1 MIMSTYN
8 GLDIIAVTARRLCPR
23 LLWEQIPYIAQAGI
37 GKVMLREKDLSP
49 DEYAPL
55 AEKVCRACEQCGTTL
70 IIHHFTDTARTLGV
84 KNIHLPLP
92 ELTGE
97 LCGEFDRVGTSI
109 HSAEQRREAYELG
122 ADYVTAGHIFPTHSK
137 KDLPPRGLAFLSD
150 ICRQSPL
157 PVYAIG
163 GIDIDKL
170 PSIAR
175 TGAFGACMMSAAMR
189 L

>member
-1 MIMSTYN
+1 MTMSTYN

-55 AEKVCRACEQCGTTL
+55 AEKVCRACEGCGVTL
-70 IIHHFTDTARTLGV
+70 IIHHFTQTARALGI

-92 ELTGE
+92 ELTEE
-97 LCGEFDRVGTSI
+97 LCEEFDRVGTSI
-109 HSAEQRREAYELG
+109 HSAEQLTAAQKLG
-122 ADYVTAGHIFPTHSK
+122 ADYVTAGHIFPTQSK
-137 KDLPPRGLAFLSD
+137 EGLPPRGLAFLSD
-150 ICRQSPL
+150 ICRRSPL

-170 PSIAR
+170 PFIALA
-175 TGAFGACMMSAAMR
+175 GAFGACMMSAAMR
-189 L
+189 W

>member
-1 MIMSTYN
+1 MSTYN
-8 GLDIIAVTARRLCPR
+8 GLDIIAVTARRLCSRP
-23 LLWEQIPYIAQAGI
+23 LWEQIPYIAQAGI
-37 GKVMLREKDLSP
+37 RKVMLREKDLTP

-55 AEKVCRACEQCGTTL
+55 AEKVCRACEQCGVSL
-70 IIHHFTDTARTLGV
+70 IIHHFTDTARTLGI

-92 ELTGE
+92 ELTEE
-97 LCGEFDRVGTSI
+97 LCEEFDRVGTSI
-109 HSAEQRREAYELG
+109 HSAEQLTAARERG
-122 ADYVTAGHIFPTHSK
+122 ADYVTAGHIFPTQSK
-137 KDLPPRGLAFLSD
+137 KNLPPKGLAFLSD
-150 ICRQSPL
+150 ICRRSPL

-175 TGAFGACMMSAAMR
+175 VGASGACMMSVVMR